1 MKEYIVAIIVVVLM
15 VIIGRAVQAH
25 SGELPRITN
34 EDIRNEERLTAFV
47 TSFIK
52 KDFQAST
59 LLNPSNVALF
69 AQGYRPKIGLPY
81 DPEASGQKF
90 ADLQKYFIR
99 KIHLD
104 LKSIEHL
111 SQSNFQN
118 FIDQVGRWAD
128 QTLICAGEISV
139 KHDLNVGGPFNFETE
154 LTKIPDGPEREQFKQ
169 CWLNDFVL
177 GTELRMLSWIYGQL
191 FNTPYIMPEKR

>member
-1 MKEYIVAIIVVVLM
+1 LPVTVVGARTY
-15 VIIGRAVQAH
+15 GRTVQAR

-34 EDIRNEERLTAFV
+34 EDIRNEEQLTAFV
-47 TSFIK
+47 TSFIN

-99 KIHLD
+99 KIFLD
-104 LKSIEHL
+104 LKSIEPL
-111 SQSNFQN
+111 NLTFRASETRVFSSLIFDNLLK
-118 FIDQVGRWAD
+118 FI
-128 QTLICAGEISV
+128 
-139 KHDLNVGGPFNFETE
+139 
-154 LTKIPDGPEREQFKQ
+154 KILKKYFYQKFTI
-169 CWLNDFVL
+169 L
-177 GTELRMLSWIYGQL
+177 QL
-191 FNTPYIMPEKR
+191 FLKFHYNLSHQ